1 MSTTSTHLWKC
12 ERTSLTPGISSRG
25 MSSAVT
31 QKARRRTKLPIR
43 SWYAQNSSS
52 SLWHRKHAQLQSIL
66 YLMKIQGNTQGN
78 MHSCN
83 QYCTQWKFKDIH
95 RKTCT
100 VAINTVLNE
109 NSRKYTGKHAQLQSI
124 LYSMK
129 IQGHTQENMHSCNQY
144 CTQWKFKDIHRE
156 TCTVAINT
164 VLNENSRTYTGKHA
178 QLQSILYSMKIQGN
192 TQENMHSCNQYCTQ
206 WKFKDIHRETCT
218 VAINTVLNENSRAIY
233 TQFDSPTNAGKHVT
247 SNIVCVARI
256 K

>member
-1 MSTTSTHLWKC
+1 MSTTSTKPWQC
-12 ERTSLTPGISSRG
+12 ERTSLTPGISIRG

-109 NSRKYTGKHAQLQSI
+109 NSR
-124 LYSMK
+124 
-129 IQGHTQENMHSCNQY
+129 
-144 CTQWKFKDIHRE
+144 
-156 TCTVAINT
+156 
-164 VLNENSRTYTGKHA
+164 TYTGKHA
-178 QLQSILYSMKIQGN
+178 QLQSILYSMKIQGL
-192 TQENMHSCNQYCTQ
+192 Y
-206 WKFKDIHRETCT
+206 IH
-218 VAINTVLNENSRAIY
+218 NSILRQMLESMLRQ
-233 TQFDSPTNAGKHVT
+233 T
-247 SNIVCVARI
+247 IVCVCSQDYI
-256 K
+256 KDLVFWMGQMTFYVRTLCIFLTFVLTKGHFRWSHRRVVDVNLNCQSDL